1 MQLFQLLLATFAGLP
16 AQGGLNSQNT
26 KMIQRIQSVFL
37 LLLALCM
44 IAVLFL
50 PLWHKAD
57 PNTGQELVL
66 TATSYAYNFQV
77 KDPRNGLAA
86 PANVWLIAVFA
97 VLSAAV
103 ALFEIFQFRNRFLQ
117 LKLGMLNLL
126 LILCT
131 IGAGFYFSNLG
142 EQMLNIKMLGTYQ
155 AGFYLPTL
163 ALMLNL
169 LANRFI
175 RRDEQLVR
183 SMDRLR

>member
-1 MQLFQLLLATFAGLP
+1 
-16 AQGGLNSQNT
+16 
-26 KMIQRIQSVFL
+26 MIQRIQSVFL

-44 IAVLFL
+44 IAVVFL
-50 PLWHKAD
+50 PVWHKAD
-57 PNTGQELVL
+57 PATGQELTL
-66 TATSYAYNFQV
+66 TATGFAYN
-77 KDPRNGLAA
+77 KAGAGLAA
-86 PANVWLIAVFA
+86 PGNVWLIAAFA
-97 VLSAAV
+97 AASAAL

-142 EQMLNIKMLGTYQ
+142 EQMLNVKILGDYQ

-163 ALMLNL
+163 ALLLNV

>member
-1 MQLFQLLLATFAGLP
+1 
-16 AQGGLNSQNT
+16 
-26 KMIQRIQSVFL
+26 MIQRIQSVFL

-44 IAVLFL
+44 LAVLFL

-57 PNTGQELVL
+57 PITGQELTM
-66 TATSYAYNFQV
+66 TALGFAYN
-77 KDPRNGLAA
+77 KPGAGLTPPGSVWVIAA
-86 PANVWLIAVFA
+86 FA
-97 VLSAAV
+97 AASAAV
-103 ALFEIFQFRNRFLQ
+103 ALFEIFQFRKRFTQ

-131 IGAGFYFSNLG
+131 IGAGFYFSTLG
-142 EQMLNIKMLGTYQ
+142 EQALNLKMLGSYQ

-163 ALMLNL
+163 ALLLNL